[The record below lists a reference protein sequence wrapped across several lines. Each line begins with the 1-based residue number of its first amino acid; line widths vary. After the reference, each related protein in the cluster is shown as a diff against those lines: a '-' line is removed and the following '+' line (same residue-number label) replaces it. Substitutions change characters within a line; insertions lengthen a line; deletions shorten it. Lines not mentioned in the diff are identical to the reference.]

1 MAVDSWRY
9 FSSFGVCRQGTASAC
24 QGGDCCGADPMGI
37 THCPLCMALAVLCV
51 VRATAHGTLL
61 WRLAA

>member
-1 MAVDSWRY
+1 
-9 FSSFGVCRQGTASAC
+9 
-24 QGGDCCGADPMGI
+24 MGI